1 MDKKSNEN
9 NPKHSNVQQLFLET
23 KNVKF
28 RSNGKLSIPRAEEGY
43 CNEPKRSRTS
53 TQSEPPAQNVS
64 KNMEVKK
71 KRIAWTREEI
81 SYMLPYI
88 LQKVSHRQL

>member
-71 KRIAWTREEI
+71 KNSLDKGRNKLYVAIHIAESI
-81 SYMLPYI
+81 S
-88 LQKVSHRQL
+88 